1 MHKCRCV
8 YAVACLFHAAVY
20 VADFDTAADL
30 NNTACAVVVFAVDVA
45 GGGGYGFHVVSLSCC
60 GRPCFLSMCV

>member
-1 MHKCRCV
+1 MHKRGCV
-8 YAVACLFHAAVY
+8 YAVAGLFHVAVY

-45 GGGGYGFHVVSLSCC
+45 GGGGDGFHVASFGLLLI
-60 GRPCFLSMCV
+60 RCV

>member
-1 MHKCRCV
+1 MHKRGCV
-8 YAVACLFHAAVY
+8 YAVAGLFHAAVY

-45 GGGGYGFHVVSLSCC
+45 GGGGDGFHVVSFGL
-60 GRPCFLSMCV
+60 LW

>member
-8 YAVACLFHAAVY
+8 YAVAGLFHAAVY

-30 NNTACAVVVFAVDVA
+30 NNSACAVVVFAVDVA
-45 GGGGYGFHVVSLSCC
+45 VAVAIAFGKLAMAIYYNPKRIKRL
-60 GRPCFLSMCV
+60 R